1 MNLIKKTGCLLLF
14 GMLYFSGLSQGTYKI
29 AVLKYK
35 GGGDYY
41 ANPSSLPNLV
51 EFCNS
56 NLKTDISKDVPYVD
70 VGSSDLFQYPFVHM
84 TGHGNVVFSSAEA
97 DNLRTYL
104 EAGGFLHI
112 DDNYGMDQFIRVELK
127 KVFPNNELIELP
139 SSHPVFHQKFSFNG
153 IPKIHEHDG
162 GKAQCFGIFV
172 EGKLVLVYTFETD
185 LGDGWE
191 DQSVHNDPPEK
202 RKEALQM
209 GANILMYAFSR

>member
-1 MNLIKKTGCLLLF
+1 MNRFIF
-14 GMLYFSGLSQGTYKI
+14 MLSFFISMMNFAQGTYKV

-70 VGSSDLFQYPFVHM
+70 VGSSELFQYPFVHM
-84 TGHGNVVFSSAEA
+84 TGHGNVVFSSSES

-112 DDNYGMDQFIRVELK
+112 DDNYGMDQFIRVEIK
-127 KVFPNNELIELP
+127 KVFPNNELVEIP
-139 SSHPVFHQKFSFNG
+139 SNHPIFHQKFNFNG

-162 GKAQCFGIFV
+162 KRAQAFGIFL
-172 EGKLVLVYTFETD
+172 EGKLVLVYTYETD

-191 DQSVHNDPPEK
+191 DQKVHNDPPEK
-202 RKEALQM
+202 HKEALQM